1 MIVTKWTGVEVR
13 ALRTAA
19 LRVSQQEFAELLG
32 FTVGAVRKWEGRRET
47 IQLTGKYAAAMDTT
61 LDRLT
66 DSERARLEAAL
77 MPGARPTRMR
87 TVADTFESP
96 TDIARR
102 VQDLAELEADGSV
115 LGILALA
122 VDDVVDRYEL
132 EGPLRLAPEVIT
144 ARHQVEVMLGQRRHP
159 AQLHALYSTAGRL
172 SGVLGYMA
180 VNRGRFGHARMYCRE
195 AFAIGELLG
204 DTDLQAWVRGTESF
218 CAYYQGDYAAAVRA
232 AYEGLDLANGGP
244 QSIRLYSNGLARA
257 LGKVGDSAGVAAA
270 IDAATATAATLDTG
284 PGLSPALTF
293 EPYGEAR
300 LMANA
305 ATAFLSAGE
314 YQRCLDYGQQ
324 VEDRVAES
332 DSVWSRSLVRLDMAA
347 AMLGAGRHRNVERA
361 VRLGIEALEA
371 SSDRPIR
378 SIWQRAHELGVII
391 EAIPARGSDEYLG
404 SLRQW
409 SSTAREFS
417 APKG

>member
-19 LRVSQQEFAELLG
+19 LRVSQPEFAEILG
-32 FTVGAVRKWEGRRET
+32 FTVAAVRKWETRRET
-47 IQLTGKYAAAMDTT
+47 IQLSGKYAAAMDTM

-66 DSERARLEAAL
+66 DVERARFEAEL
-77 MPGARPTRMR
+77 MPEPRPTRIR

-96 TDIARR
+96 ADIARR
-102 VQDLAELEADGSV
+102 VQGLSEFDADGSV
-115 LGILALA
+115 LDILTLA

-132 EGPLRLAPEVIT
+132 EGPRRLAPEVIT
-144 ARHQVEVMLGQRRHP
+144 ARHQVDAMLGQRRHP
-159 AQLHALYSTAGRL
+159 VQLHALYSIAGRL
-172 SGVLGYMA
+172 SGVLAYMA

-204 DTDLQAWVRGTESF
+204 DTDLQAWVKGTESF

-232 AYEGLDLANGGP
+232 AYQGLDLANGGP
-244 QSIRLYSNGLARA
+244 QAVRLYSNGLARA

-270 IDAATATAATLDTG
+270 IDAATTIAVALATG
-284 PGLSPALTF
+284 PELTPALTF
-293 EPYGEAR
+293 APYGEAR

-305 ATAFLSAGE
+305 ATAFLSAGD
-314 YQRCLDYGQQ
+314 YQRCLEYGQQ

-332 DSVWSRSLVRLDMAA
+332 ESAWSRSLVRLDMAA
-347 AMLGAGRHRNVERA
+347 ALLGAGRHRDVERA
-361 VRLGIEALEA
+361 ARLGVEALEA

-378 SIWQRAHELGVII
+378 SVWQRAHELGAII
-391 EAIPARGSDEYLG
+391 GTIPAHGAGEYLD
-404 SLRQW
+404 SLRKW
-409 SSTAREFS
+409 SSSARGFS
-417 APKG
+417 APEG

>member
-19 LRVSQQEFAELLG
+19 LRVSQPEFAEILG
-32 FTVGAVRKWEGRRET
+32 FTVAAVRKWETRRET
-47 IQLTGKYAAAMDTT
+47 IELSGKYAAAMDTM

-66 DSERARLEAAL
+66 DSERARFEAAL
-77 MPGARPTRMR
+77 TPGPCAASMR

-102 VQDLAELEADGSV
+102 VQGLTELESDGDA
-115 LGILALA
+115 LDILTLA
-122 VDDVVDRYEL
+122 VDNVVHRYEF
-132 EGPLRLAPEVIT
+132 EGPRRLAPEAIA

-159 AQLHALYSTAGRL
+159 AQLRALYSIAGRL

-195 AFAIGELLG
+195 AFAIGQLLG
-204 DTDLQAWVRGTESF
+204 DTDLQAWVKGTESF

-232 AYEGLDLANGGP
+232 AYEGLDLADGGP
-244 QSIRLYSNGLARA
+244 QSVRLYSNGLARA
-257 LGKVGDSAGVAAA
+257 LGKVGDSAGVAGA
-270 IDAATATAATLDTG
+270 IDAATTTAAALDTG
-284 PGLSPALTF
+284 PGLTPALTF
-293 EPYGEAR
+293 APYGQAR

-314 YQRCLDYGQQ
+314 YQRCLEYGQQ

-347 AMLGAGRHRNVERA
+347 AMLGAGRRRDVERA
-361 VRLGIEALEA
+361 AQLGVEALDA

-378 SIWQRAHELGVII
+378 SVWQRAHELGAII
-391 EAIPARGSDEYLG
+391 GAIRARGSDEYLG
-404 SLRQW
+404 SLLEW
-409 SSTAREFS
+409 SSSARDFS
-417 APKG
+417 APEG